1 MSKKLKTFVSLMLT
15 ALILSSCSESAVK
28 DVTSDDTASEKTGAD
43 ESQSETED
51 ETEYKAFSEIE
62 VEKFGGRTLSLMA
75 SPNDERQIDIVV
87 EEMNGST
94 LNDAIYQRN
103 KAMEDIFDITMNC
116 VANVDCYVGQIV
128 DKNVLSGSKEYD
140 FYFGNIVD
148 DTVGY
153 MLKGDFLDINK
164 LAEVDLSNQ
173 WWDQTARTGL
183 SIGNKNFLVTGDISP
198 TSLLGSEAILFNKQ
212 LFDNYG
218 IDEPYDMVF
227 EGTWTLDA
235 MASLMDKMNIDIDG
249 DGVISTDKDL
259 LSYVGWSPD
268 CCCALFY
275 GAGGYYSEKDENDY
289 PFISYDQEKI
299 VNIFEKISKITNH
312 ANAFLGT
319 GGATEH
325 VELFNIFNEGRAF
338 LCGIQ
343 FWKVDLFLREMED
356 DYGILPEPKYD
367 ETQAEY
373 STGLND
379 HVPMIIVPVNIAEAD
394 MPFVGKMI
402 EAMGAYN
409 FDNVTP
415 VMYDVIAGSR
425 NVRDEKSAEIVNII
439 IRNRAYDYELYM
451 YSDFSQTIIVTNKC
465 ENVVSFLQ
473 TSAKV
478 ASKVMEKNVKALASV
493 DE

>member
-1 MSKKLKTFVSLMLT
+1 MPKKLKTLVSLLLVALML
-15 ALILSSCSESAVK
+15 ASCSEST
-28 DVTSDDTASEKTGAD
+28 VTDETTGKTDSANANPS
-43 ESQSETED
+43 ESQNETEE
-51 ETEYKAFSEIE
+51 ETEYKAFSEIK
-62 VEKFGGRTLSLMA
+62 VEKYDGRALNLLA

-87 EEMNGST
+87 EELNGSA

-116 VANVDCYVGQIV
+116 VANNDCYIGRVV
-128 DKNVLSGSKEYD
+128 DKNVLAGSMEYD

-153 MLKGDFLDINK
+153 MLKGDFIDINK
-164 LAEVDLSNQ
+164 LEEVDLNNQ

-183 SIGNKNFLVTGDISP
+183 SIGNKNFIVTGDISP
-198 TSLLGSEAILFNKQ
+198 TSLLASEAILFNKQ
-212 LFDNYG
+212 LFSNYG
-218 IDEPYDMVF
+218 IEEPYDMVF

-235 MASLMDKMNIDIDG
+235 MASLMDKMNIDLDG
-249 DGVISTDKDL
+249 DGVINTEKDL
-259 LSYVGWSPD
+259 LSYVGWSYD

-275 GAGGYYSEKDENDY
+275 GAGGYYSQKDENDY
-289 PFISYDQEKI
+289 PVISIDQEKV
-299 VNIFEKISKITNH
+299 VNIFEKIGKITNH
-312 ANAFLGT
+312 PNAFLGT

-325 VELFNIFNEGRAF
+325 VQLFNIFNEGRAF

-367 ETQAEY
+367 EAQAEY

-415 VMYDVIAGSR
+415 IMYDVIAGSR

-451 YSDFSQTIIVTNKC
+451 HSDFSASIILNNKC
-465 ENVVSFLQ
+465 ENVVSFIQ
-473 TSAKV
+473 SNEKV
-478 ASKVMEKNVKALASV
+478 ASKIMEKNVKALASI
-493 DE
+493 E

>member
-1 MSKKLKTFVSLMLT
+1 MSKKFKTLVSLLLVAIML
-15 ALILSSCSESAVK
+15 ASCSESTVN
-28 DVTSDDTASEKTGAD
+28 DETADNAD
-43 ESQSETED
+43 SSNINATESQSETEE
-51 ETEYKAFSEIE
+51 ETEYKAFSEIN
-62 VEKFGGRTLSLMA
+62 VEKYDGRALNLMA

-87 EEMNGST
+87 EELNGST

-103 KAMEDIFDITMNC
+103 KAMEDIFDIRMNC
-116 VANVDCYVGQIV
+116 VANVDCYVGQII
-128 DKNVLSGSKEYD
+128 DKNVLAGSMEYD

-164 LAEVDLSNQ
+164 LSEVNLNNQ

-183 SIGNKNFLVTGDISP
+183 SIGNRNFLVTGDISP
-198 TSLLGSEAILFNKQ
+198 TSLLASEAILFNKQ

-218 IDEPYDMVF
+218 IEEPYDMVF

-235 MASLMDKMNIDIDG
+235 MASLIDKMNIDLDG
-249 DGVISTDKDL
+249 DGVINTDKDL
-259 LSYVGWSPD
+259 LSYIGWSPD

-275 GAGGYYSEKDENDY
+275 GAGGYYSEKDENDNPY
-289 PFISYDQEKI
+289 ISYDQEKV
-299 VNIFEKISKITNH
+299 VNIFEKIGKITNH
-312 ANAFLGT
+312 SNAFLGT

-325 VELFNIFNEGRAF
+325 VALFNIFKEGRAF
-338 LCGIQ
+338 FCGIQ

-367 ETQAEY
+367 EAQAEY

-379 HVPMIIVPVNIAEAD
+379 HVPMIIVPVNIAEGD

-415 VMYDVIAGSR
+415 IMYDVIAGSR

-451 YSDFSQTIIVTNKC
+451 HSDFSQTIIVTNKC

-473 TSAKV
+473 SSAKV
-478 ASKVMEKNVKALASV
+478 ASKIMEKNVKALSSV
-493 DE
+493 EE